1 MSLAMFAAPINDN
14 SIITLPNNMNNSDN
28 ILNEKRH
35 KRTQRKY
42 PKIENFDTN
51 KVNSVLQKI
60 HDNLNKDD
68 DDDDEKDSFNPP
80 PNPQSAGVQKTIP
93 KTENFVPLGSSSQ
106 FIGKSPSPNYEGG
119 DNLDLNDYKN
129 YGESKSIEEY
139 YIIPVQYIKDLI
151 KTNEFKTK
159 HCGYKSYSS
168 CYLIPSHHFI
178 QFKLINE
185 IDF

>member
-1 MSLAMFAAPINDN
+1 MLNAEFNKLIINSHLLEDDFIEILKRDGDIVNIPTRSSSFAEYDFCIND
-14 SIITLPNNMNNSDN
+14 I
-28 ILNEKRH
+28 
-35 KRTQRKY
+35 KY
-42 PKIENFDTN
+42 ECKLDTN
-51 KVNSVLQKI
+51 LSKYKTMFCEYLSRNIPSGISITKADYYCIKSV
-60 HDNLNKDD
+60 DN
-68 DDDDEKDSFNPP
+68 
-80 PNPQSAGVQKTIP
+80 
-93 KTENFVPLGSSSQ
+93 
-106 FIGKSPSPNYEGG
+106 
-119 DNLDLNDYKN
+119 
-129 YGESKSIEEY
+129 Y